1 MHILE
6 FTGDSLRFLDA
17 LPEAAPSGGFVWIYL
32 DRAELANH
40 QFFLQEAA
48 QRLGGS
54 PLLDLH
60 WKDLGNEQHPSHY
73 DSTSV
78 YDLVI
83 FRRLATQAEVQQ
95 DAEAAISEL
104 SDPGPQRPA
113 SHARRSRSHNMPAAF
128 ARINSRAVGFA
139 IFDRLLISTHPPG
152 CVIAV
157 SFVQRF
163 LSDAKLS
170 IEAVSARS
178 RLPASPADLAL
189 RMINTM
195 VDSYL
200 DLRKDLASYL
210 ERMQSEL
217 IQPDSKFADWGSMM
231 EARRQL
237 HLLQD
242 LCEGQHDAMQEWLDS
257 LREQPLESFSPDA
270 QMAQT
275 RRDQLVARAR
285 DVGEHIDRVMHHA
298 RRLEQSA
305 ETVVQIHFSVQG
317 NRTNDIMR
325 TLTAVT
331 AIFLPLNLV
340 TGFFGMNFEHLPW
353 IHSSIAMWAIFG
365 IMTGLALTVVSVF
378 LRKRYI
384 ARSED

>member
-6 FTGDSLRFLDA
+6 FTGDSLRFLDE
-17 LPEAAPSGGFVWIYL
+17 LPAASSAGSFVWIYL
-32 DRAELANH
+32 DRAELPKY
-40 QFFLQEAA
+40 QTLLQDAA

-60 WKDLGNEQHPSHY
+60 WKDLGSDQHPSHY

-83 FRRLATQAEVQQ
+83 FRRLATQSEVQQ
-95 DAEAAISEL
+95 DADREEAIVAYHNQ
-104 SDPGPQRPA
+104 GFTARPRKSGA
-113 SHARRSRSHNMPAAF
+113 MPSAF

-139 IFDRLLISTHPPG
+139 IFDRLLISVHPAG
-152 CVIAV
+152 CVIANTY
-157 SFVQRF
+157 VQRF
-163 LSDAKLS
+163 LSDARLS
-170 IEAVSARS
+170 IETASARS
-178 RLPASPADLAL
+178 RLPISPADLAL
-189 RMINTM
+189 RTINTM

-200 DLRKDLASYL
+200 DLRKDLAAYL
-210 ERMQSEL
+210 EQLQNEL
-217 IQPDSKFADWGSMM
+217 IRPNSRFADWSSLM

-237 HLLQD
+237 HLLED

-257 LREQPLESFSPDA
+257 LREQPLQSFAPDTQVA
-270 QMAQT
+270 QM

-353 IHSSIAMWAIFG
+353 IHSAAAMWTIFVT
-365 IMTGLALTVVSVF
+365 MAVLALVVIVVF

-384 ARSED
+384 ARTEG

>member
-1 MHILE
+1 MQILE
-6 FTGDSLRFLDA
+6 FTGDSLRFLDE
-17 LPEAAPSGGFVWIYL
+17 LPGTASGSSFVWIYL
-32 DRAELANH
+32 DRAELPKH
-40 QFFLQEAA
+40 QALLQEAA

-60 WKDLGNEQHPSHY
+60 WKDLGNDQHPSHY

-95 DAEAAISEL
+95 DAEREQAIVAYHNQ
-104 SDPGPQRPA
+104 GFTARP
-113 SHARRSRSHNMPAAF
+113 RRSAAMPAAF

-139 IFDRLLISTHPPG
+139 IFDRLLISVHPAG
-152 CVIAV
+152 CVIANTY
-157 SFVQRF
+157 VQRF

-170 IEAVSARS
+170 IETASARS

-189 RMINTM
+189 RTINTM

-200 DLRKDLASYL
+200 DLRKDLATYL
-210 ERMQSEL
+210 EQLQGEL
-217 IQPDSKFADWGSMM
+217 IKPNSRFADWSSLM

-237 HLLQD
+237 HLLED

-257 LREQPLESFSPDA
+257 LREQPLQSFSSDT
-270 QMAQT
+270 QVAQT
-275 RRDQLVARAR
+275 RRDALVARAR

-353 IHSSIAMWAIFG
+353 IHSTSAMWTIFG
-365 IMTGLALTVVSVF
+365 IMAALALAVIVVF

-384 ARSED
+384 ARTDN

>member
-6 FTGDSLRFLDA
+6 FTGNSLRFLDE
-17 LPEAAPSGGFVWIYL
+17 LPSEVPADGFVWAYL
-32 DRAELANH
+32 ERAELPRH
-40 QFFLQEAA
+40 QAALQAAA
-48 QRLGGS
+48 QCLGGS
-54 PLLDLH
+54 GLLDLH
-60 WKDLGNEQHPSHY
+60 WLDLNSEQHPSNY

-78 YDLVI
+78 YDVVI
-83 FRRLATQAEVQQ
+83 FRRLATQLEVQQ
-95 DAEAAISEL
+95 DAEREAAIVAYHNQ
-104 SDPGPQRPA
+104 GYA
-113 SHARRSRSHNMPAAF
+113 SRNRKADAMPPAF

-139 IFDRLLISTHPPG
+139 IFDRLLISLHPPG
-152 CVIAV
+152 CHIPNTY
-157 SFVQRF
+157 VQRF
-163 LSDAKLS
+163 AADARLS
-170 IEAVSARS
+170 IDATSVRS

-200 DLRKDLASYL
+200 DLRKDLSTHL
-210 ERMQSEL
+210 EQMQAEL
-217 IQPDSKFADWGSMM
+217 IKPDSQFADWGALM

-237 HLLQD
+237 HLLED
-242 LCEGQHDAMQEWLDS
+242 LCEGQRDAIQEWVDN
-257 LREQPLESFSPDA
+257 LREQPLTNFSPDA
-270 QMAQT
+270 MVAQAQ
-275 RRDQLVARAR
+275 RDQLMARAR

-317 NRTNDIMR
+317 HRTNDIMR

-340 TGFFGMNFEHLPW
+340 TGFFGMNFEHLPL
-353 IHSSIAMWAIFG
+353 IHSSGAMWVIFS
-365 IMTGLALTVVSVF
+365 IMTCLALAVIVIF

-384 ARSED
+384 ARTGR

>member
-6 FTGDSLRFLDA
+6 FTGDSLRFLDE
-17 LPEAAPSGGFVWIYL
+17 LQGIAPTGGFFWIYL
-32 DRAELANH
+32 DRAELAS
-40 QFFLQEAA
+40 QQAFLQEAA

-60 WKDLGNEQHPSHY
+60 WKDLGNDQHPSHY
-73 DSTSV
+73 DSTSI
-78 YDLVI
+78 YDLVV

-95 DAEAAISEL
+95 DTDGKDDTGFRKKD
-104 SDPGPQRPA
+104 SDLRPRK
-113 SHARRSRSHNMPAAF
+113 ARAMPAAF

-139 IFDRLLISTHPPG
+139 IFDRLLISVHPPG
-152 CVIAV
+152 CFIAN

-170 IEAVSARS
+170 IEAVGARS
-178 RLPASPADLAL
+178 RLPASPSDLAL

-200 DLRKDLASYL
+200 DLRKDLAAYL
-210 ERMQSEL
+210 EHMQDEL
-217 IQPDSKFADWGSMM
+217 IKPDSQFADWGSLM

-270 QMAQT
+270 QVAQM

-353 IHSSIAMWAIFG
+353 IHNSAAMWAIFG
-365 IMTGLALTVVSVF
+365 IMAVVALAVVSIF

-384 ARSED
+384 ARSEK

>member
-6 FTGDSLRFLDA
+6 FTGDSLRFLDG
-17 LPEAAPSGGFVWIYL
+17 LPDTAPSGGFVWIYL
-32 DRAELANH
+32 DRPELLEQQA
-40 QFFLQEAA
+40 FLQEAA

-60 WKDLGNEQHPSHY
+60 WKDLGNDQHPSHY
-73 DSTSV
+73 DATSV
-78 YDLVI
+78 YDLVV

-95 DAEAAISEL
+95 DAAREGASAPPRHQGFTTRARKSGAIPS
-104 SDPGPQRPA
+104 
-113 SHARRSRSHNMPAAF
+113 AF
-128 ARINSRAVGFA
+128 ERINSRAVGFA
-139 IFDRLLISTHPPG
+139 IFDRLLISVHPPG
-152 CVIAV
+152 CFIANTY
-157 SFVQRF
+157 VQRF

-170 IEAVSARS
+170 IETANARS

-189 RMINTM
+189 RTINTM

-200 DLRKDLASYL
+200 DLRKDLADYL
-210 ERMQSEL
+210 EQMQGEL
-217 IQPDSKFADWGSMM
+217 IGPHSHFADWGSLM

-237 HLLQD
+237 HLLED

-257 LREQPLESFSPDA
+257 LREQPLESFAPDTQVA
-270 QMAQT
+270 QM

-305 ETVVQIHFSVQG
+305 ETVVQIHFSMQG

-353 IHSSIAMWAIFG
+353 IHSTTAMWATFG
-365 IMTGLALTVVSVF
+365 IMTVVALAVIVIF
-378 LRKRYI
+378 MRKRYI